1 MLKWL
6 IAPFMWM
13 AKYTKAHFIAWHVSS
28 IFTSIHLFALTLAWP
43 GWAQAIGSWLKEMWN
58 WLGSVESFETFV
70 TTAKEICLELFN
82 SS

>member
-6 IAPFMWM
+6 IAPFTWM
-13 AKYTKAHFIAWHVSS
+13 AKYTKTHFIAWHVSS
-28 IFTSIHLFALTLAWP
+28 IWTSVHLFALTLAWP
-43 GWAQAIGSWLKEMWN
+43 EWAQSVGEWFKYVWS
-58 WLGSVESFETFV
+58 WLGSAESLDTLF